1 MTTDHM
7 TGAELQ
13 TLREA
18 CGLTREEFAD
28 MAQVQARTLKH
39 WESGRAGVP
48 ADVAALAVALDWA
61 VIRTAAGLVADAKR
75 PAGYKG
81 DMVALVRYKS
91 AQDLP
96 RGALIGG
103 APGDPQRAALLHGAA
118 VMHARHAL
126 AASGQAVRVVWFD
139 AVHFSAWCAEH
150 GGPDTPM
157 ARQAWAQASVPAQA
171 IPHRA
176 DQPPAA

>member
-48 ADVAALAVALDWA
+48 ADVAALAVALDL
-61 VIRTAAGLVADAKR
+61 VITRTAAELIANAQRAPGSDGDA
-75 PAGYKG
+75 
-81 DMVALVRYKS
+81 VALVRYRS

-96 RGALIGG
+96 HLALVGG
-103 APGDPQRAALLHGAA
+103 YLGHPHKGGLFHGAA
-118 VMHARHAL
+118 VTIARQAL
-126 AASGQAVRVVWFD
+126 AAMGQAVRVVWFEPD
-139 AVHFSAWCAEH
+139 HFATWRAEH
-150 GGPDTPM
+150 GADDTPR
-157 ARQAWAQASVPAQA
+157 ARQEWAGGVLTLQA